1 MVDEA
6 PARRPAA
13 PTLELVAAEAGVS
26 RGTASRCSR
35 SCRTRQRLR
44 ELGAVL
50 GRDRAVDWRNGN
62 WLAQLA
68 ISSIVTWRWVGYN
81 ALIYLAGMQSIP
93 FELYESAAIDGANRW
108 QQFVHI
114 TLPGLR
120 PTILFT
126 IVVSTIGATQL
137 FGEPLLFDFGNPR
150 GGAINQYQTIGLFMY
165 EQGWFFFQLGKA
177 AAVAWVMFLLIL
189 VLVLVNVWLTRLRTR
204 ESSMTHDAGFHG
216 CDAPTEPAPS
226 RTRRR
231 LGAGWVTYVLLALTA
246 ILFLLPFYYMVVV
259 GSRTMSEINQTPPP
273 LLPGGN
279 LWHNIQAALDQQA
292 IGTAILNSLF
302 VSGTV
307 TVTTVL
313 FSTLGGFA
321 FAKLNFRGR
330 NALFGFAIGTMMIPP
345 SLGVVPLYKIMADV
359 GLAGSLWS
367 VILPSVIT
375 AFGIFFMRQ
384 YLSAALPDELL
395 QAARVDGATTTR
407 TFWSVVMPIAR
418 PGMAVLGMLTFM
430 ASWNDFFW
438 PIIALNSTNPTVQVA
453 LNNLGGGYV
462 PDQSIILAGTLVGT
476 LPVLVV
482 FALLGRQI
490 VGGII
495 NGAQ

>member
-1 MVDEA
+1 M
-6 PARRPAA
+6 
-13 PTLELVAAEAGVS
+13 TQVS
-26 RGTASRCSR
+26 
-35 SCRTRQRLR
+35 
-44 ELGAVL
+44 
-50 GRDRAVDWRNGN
+50 
-62 WLAQLA
+62 
-68 ISSIVTWRWVGYN
+68 
-81 ALIYLAGMQSIP
+81 
-93 FELYESAAIDGANRW
+93 F
-108 QQFVHI
+108 
-114 TLPGLR
+114 
-120 PTILFT
+120 
-126 IVVSTIGATQL
+126 
-137 FGEPLLFDFGNPR
+137 
-150 GGAINQYQTIGLFMY
+150 
-165 EQGWFFFQLGKA
+165 
-177 AAVAWVMFLLIL
+177 AAVAPSPP
-189 VLVLVNVWLTRLRTR
+189 RRSRRRTR
-204 ESSMTHDAGFHG
+204 GLE
-216 CDAPTEPAPS
+216 
-226 RTRRR
+226 
-231 LGAGWVTYVLLALTA
+231 GAGWVTYVVLSLTA
-246 ILFLLPFYYMVVV
+246 IVFLLPFYYMVVV

-384 YLSAALPDELL
+384 YLSSAVPDELL

-407 TFWSVVMPIAR
+407 TFWSVVVPIAR

-495 NGAQ
+495 NGAVKG